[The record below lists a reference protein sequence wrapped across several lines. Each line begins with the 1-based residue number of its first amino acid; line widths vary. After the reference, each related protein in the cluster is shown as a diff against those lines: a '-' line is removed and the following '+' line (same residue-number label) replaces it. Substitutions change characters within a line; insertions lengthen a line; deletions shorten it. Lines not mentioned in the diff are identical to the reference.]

1 MKITPREELLMRRAL
16 DPASS
21 AAEAETAA
29 QAFVRSLRKRGINGY
44 DFVSK
49 TGAAGPS
56 PQPHHNSLSLNRRH
70 SRIPSGI
77 SCVNRGPTLSEKLQK
92 IRRRK
97 HRGPGR
103 SPINQAAPAV
113 YPE

>member
-1 MKITPREELLMRRAL
+1 MRRAL

-56 PQPHHNSLSLNRRH
+56 PQPPPQQPKPEPPPQPDPKWDFMREQ
-70 SRIPSGI
+70 
-77 SCVNRGPTLSEKLQK
+77 GPTLSEKLQK

-103 SPINQAAPAV
+103 SRINQAAPAV